1 MIYIKITVT
10 GEPDTFP
17 FTKVYQYSSKSDEE
31 IFINSAILIKDRL
44 GKNLRININ
53 EAILVYSSFIVSE
66 LRDSRPIEQI
76 QKNAS
81 NLLRPEQVMIGV
93 PETLQKMSFEIML
106 DDQHMKSI
114 ILNTPIQIS
123 DYILNNPAK
132 WKADKFYPA

>member
-1 MIYIKITVT
+1 LIYIKITVK
-10 GEPDTFP
+10 GEPDTSP

-31 IFINSAILIKDRL
+31 IFINSADMIKDRL
-44 GKNLRININ
+44 DKNLKININ

-66 LRDSRPIEQI
+66 FRDGRPIEQI

-81 NLLRPEQVMIGV
+81 NLLKPEQVMIGV

-123 DYILNNPAK
+123 DYILK
-132 WKADKFYPA
+132 ST